1 MKKLLFVFLTAGLVI
16 GAAVGYYLWNK
27 PHKNMSS
34 TKAAYSIDAQSLFEA
49 YDADEAGANQ
59 KYLGKVIAVSG
70 VVAQVVGGEKKTVV
84 LATDNGVF
92 GVKCE
97 LDPFSTVKFPD
108 YKAGDQVMLKG
119 ECTGFLG
126 DVVLV
131 RCVPGD

>member
-1 MKKLLFVFLTAGLVI
+1 MKKLLFALFGIGIVA

-34 TKAAYSIDAQSLFEA
+34 TKAAYSIDAQSLFET
-49 YDADEAGANQ
+49 YDADEAEANQ

-70 VVAQVVGGEKKTVV
+70 VVSQIVEGEKKTIV

-97 LDPFSTVKFPD
+97 LDPFSTVKFPE
-108 YKAGDQVMLKG
+108 YKAGQQVTLKG

>member
-1 MKKLLFVFLTAGLVI
+1 MKKNLFVLLVI
-16 GAAVGYYLWNK
+16 GVVAGAVVGYYLWNK

-34 TKAAYSIDAQSLFEA
+34 AKAAYSIDAQSLFDA
-49 YDADEAGANQ
+49 YDTDEAGANQ

-70 VVAQVVGGEKKTVV
+70 VVSQVVEGEKKTVV

-108 YKAGDQVMLKG
+108 YKAGEQVMLKG

-131 RCVPGD
+131 RCVPGN